1 MEECMIIKPRRFERT
16 IWIVMNALVAILYII
31 LMMARDAVAF
41 GINYGVILLMILC
54 RAFLDLKTLTIS
66 KSGICAKFGLY
77 KKHYKWSDFK
87 CICLQNYMVQCSA
100 EWAEE
105 AIVFSTKQSEIPVRR
120 SHKTQSFLHPF
131 SFLYISFCS
140 EEKANNVFRPYG
152 IISYVADKDEVLSKL
167 AEWGIDVSK
176 E

>member
-1 MEECMIIKPRRFERT
+1 MEDCIIIKPRRFEKAVWAVLT
-16 IWIVMNALVAILYII
+16 TMFTLLYIVMNLDVVFFTIGY
-31 LMMARDAVAF
+31 
-41 GINYGVILLMILC
+41 GITLLMIFC
-54 RAFLDLKTLTIS
+54 NAFLDLKTLTIS

-105 AIVFSTKQSEIPVRR
+105 AIVFSTKQSEIPVKR

>member
-1 MEECMIIKPRRFERT
+1 MEDCIIIKPRRFERT
-16 IWIVMNALVAILYII
+16 IWIVMNALVAIFYII
-31 LMMARDAVAF
+31 LMIARDAVAF
-41 GINYGVILLMILC
+41 GINYGVILLIILC
-54 RAFLDLKTLTIS
+54 GIFLDLKTLTIS

-87 CICLQNYMVQCSA
+87 CICLQNYMGKGSA
-100 EWAEE
+100 EWTDE
-105 AIVFSTKQSEIPVRR
+105 AIVFSTKQSEIPVQR

-167 AEWGIDVSK
+167 AEWGIEV
-176 E
+176 ERC

>member
-1 MEECMIIKPRRFERT
+1 MGK
-16 IWIVMNALVAILYII
+16 
-31 LMMARDAVAF
+31 
-41 GINYGVILLMILC
+41 G
-54 RAFLDLKTLTIS
+54 
-66 KSGICAKFGLY
+66 
-77 KKHYKWSDFK
+77 
-87 CICLQNYMVQCSA
+87 SA

-167 AEWGIDVSK
+167 AEWGI
-176 E
+176 EIERC

>member
-1 MEECMIIKPRRFERT
+1 
-16 IWIVMNALVAILYII
+16 
-31 LMMARDAVAF
+31 
-41 GINYGVILLMILC
+41 
-54 RAFLDLKTLTIS
+54 
-66 KSGICAKFGLY
+66 
-77 KKHYKWSDFK
+77 
-87 CICLQNYMVQCSA
+87 MVQCSA

-105 AIVFSTKQSEIPVRR
+105 AIVFSTKQSEIPVQR